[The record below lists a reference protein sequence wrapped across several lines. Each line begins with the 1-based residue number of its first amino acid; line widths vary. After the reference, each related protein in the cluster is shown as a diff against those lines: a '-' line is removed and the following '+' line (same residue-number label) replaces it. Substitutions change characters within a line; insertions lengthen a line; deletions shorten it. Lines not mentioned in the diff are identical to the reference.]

1 MGSNPQ
7 GTVQYQIQLR
17 SKTCG
22 LVSYRSRHYQNYK
35 SKLMVWQK
43 MSNEGGHKSVK
54 YKLQQIQNGGYNR
67 VDRDSW
73 GCDWL

>member
-1 MGSNPQ
+1 
-7 GTVQYQIQLR
+7 
-17 SKTCG
+17 
-22 LVSYRSRHYQNYK
+22 
-35 SKLMVWQK
+35 MVWQK
-43 MSNEGGHKSVK
+43 MSNEGGGHKSVK